1 MMANLHFGAAFV
13 GVLAVIAMPASA
25 QQFPTK
31 PIEIIVPFVP
41 GGSTDLSARI
51 TAKALQDRWKVPM
64 RIVNKPGG
72 NTVPGVDEVMR
83 SPADG
88 YKVLWDT
95 DSSASI
101 MDVFMSDLP
110 FKVMDRTWI
119 GIVTEA
125 PLVLAVAQDSPIKS
139 FQEAVDFVRK
149 DPTIVTWTSLGGSSS
164 ADIAMRRFFKAAGV
178 DPTRTRP
185 VMSRGGAE
193 GAVQVAGGH
202 VMLGTGTYSSYSTM
216 IPTKKV
222 RVLAAFAPQRLKGL
236 PDVPTS
242 KELGLPNTETSLFN
256 GFSGPANMPA
266 EVVARYEAGIQKI
279 LKDPK
284 VVEELERVGLEAKFS
299 DSRKMKVYVENDIKV
314 VRELFGK

>member
-1 MMANLHFGAAFV
+1 MALRA
-13 GVLAVIAMPASA
+13 LAVSAVVSLILNVATPVSA
-25 QQFPTK
+25 QQFPAK
-31 PIEIIVPFVP
+31 PIEVVVPFVP

-51 TAKALQDRWKVPM
+51 AAKALQERWKVPI

-101 MDVFMSDLP
+101 MDVFMNDLP
-110 FKVMDRTWI
+110 FKVMNRTWI
-119 GIVTEA
+119 AILTEA
-125 PLVLAVAQDSPIKS
+125 PLVFAVAQDSPIKS
-139 FQEAVDFVRK
+139 FKDAVEFVRK
-149 DPTIVTWTSLGGSSS
+149 DPGVITWTSLGGSSS

-178 DPTRTRP
+178 DVLKTRP

-216 IPTKKV
+216 IPTNKV
-222 RVLAAFAPQRLKGL
+222 RVLAAFAPDRLKSL
-236 PDVPTS
+236 PGVPTAE
-242 KELGLPNTETSLFN
+242 ELGFPNTST
-256 GFSGPANMPA
+256 
-266 EVVARYEAGIQKI
+266 
-279 LKDPK
+279 
-284 VVEELERVGLEAKFS
+284 
-299 DSRKMKVYVENDIKV
+299 
-314 VRELFGK
+314 